1 MRKILV
7 LIFLSL
13 SIHLAVASES
23 ILCNACTSTVQWFKS
38 MLQSEGAQVFVK
50 ALWMFICSGSHVESY
65 CEGMNKNIVRQVHRA
80 AVDIFVAEEICTK
93 LLMCT
98 EFRYIEDPLK
108 EFLTKSTFNSPPLI
122 DYEKPASEVVNP
134 IKLLVVTDIHIDY
147 GYQEG
152 KVTECSDNICCRKAS
167 LDPKGNEPRA
177 GKFGFLGKCDIPL
190 ITAQSFA
197 EYALKNAKPDAVLF
211 LGDTPAHDMW
221 EQTRTNFY
229 RGLSEF
235 VGLLRQFEVPVYPV
249 LGNHE
254 GYPLD
259 NFEFKKNGAHQWAV
273 DQTLEIWGDLLTGEM
288 KTTFRQNGCYSTLM
302 KGTNLRILALTSFAQ
317 LSDNVYLWADQ
328 NNPANVVC
336 FF

>member
-1 MRKILV
+1 MKKILI
-7 LIFLSL
+7 LTLLSL
-13 SIHLAVASES
+13 SIYVAASSES
-23 ILCNACTSTVQWFKS
+23 ILCNTCIDTVQWFKS
-38 MLQSEGAQVFVK
+38 LLLSKNTQALVK
-50 ALWMFICSGSHVESY
+50 AAWMLICSWDHVEKY
-65 CEGMNKNIVRQVHRA
+65 YEDTAENIIKPLYHASFEV
-80 AVDIFVAEEICTK
+80 INSEEICTK
-93 LLMCT
+93 ISICT
-98 EFRYIEDPLK
+98 EFRYVEDSFK
-108 EFLTKSTFNSPPLI
+108 EFLNKSSLDSPPFI

-134 IKLLVVTDIHIDY
+134 IKILVVTDIHVDY

-152 KVTECSDNICCRKAS
+152 KATVCSENICCRKTS
-167 LDPKGNEPRA
+167 PKPKGNA
-177 GKFGFLGKCDIPL
+177 TKSGKFGFLGKCDIPF
-190 ITAQSFA
+190 ITAQSFT
-197 EYALKNAKPDAVLF
+197 EYTLKNARPDVVLF